1 MGWMGKMVG
10 GSIGFVFGGP
20 LGALAGAAF
29 GHMFDS
35 DDNRRQIRVD
45 DAKFAPADAGQ
56 FTFFVNAFSMLA
68 KIARVDGRVT
78 SAEINVL
85 RSFMI
90 RDLRLNVQSRMMAE
104 QIFNQALKD
113 NRPFSS
119 FAHQFQKEFRDSP
132 ELFELMIDAM
142 MRLAVA
148 DGALHRNKEALIS
161 SASKIFGLSGA
172 KYRTIRS
179 RHARAAAGDA
189 YRVLDCSPDDSDD
202 AIKKQYR
209 KKVKEYHP
217 DTIASKDLPEDF
229 IAYANNRFREVQE
242 AWDTIRRERGL

>member
-10 GSIGFVFGGP
+10 GGIGFVLGGP

-35 DDNRRQIRVD
+35 DENRQVRVD
-45 DAKFAPADAGQ
+45 DAGFSPADSGQ

-78 SAEINVL
+78 SAEVNVL
-85 RSFMI
+85 RAFMI
-90 RDLRLNVQSRMMAE
+90 RDLRLNVQSRVMAE
-104 QIFNQALKD
+104 QIFNRALKD
-113 NRPFSS
+113 NRPLSS
-119 FAHQFQKEFRDSP
+119 FAHQFKKEFRDSP

-161 SASKIFGLSGA
+161 SASKIFGLSEA

-179 RHARAAAGDA
+179 RHAKAAAGDA
-189 YRVLDCSPDDSDD
+189 YKVLDCSPDDSNET
-202 AIKKQYR
+202 IKKQYR